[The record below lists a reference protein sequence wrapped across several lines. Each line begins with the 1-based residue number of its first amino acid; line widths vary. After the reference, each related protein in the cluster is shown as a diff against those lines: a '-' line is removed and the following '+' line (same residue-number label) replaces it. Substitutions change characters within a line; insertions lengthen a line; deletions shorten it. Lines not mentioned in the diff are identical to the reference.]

1 MVEYLIF
8 WKFTVKRREDKR
20 IKNKRKEKNS
30 LS

>member
-8 WKFTVKRREDKR
+8 WKFTVKRRGEER

-30 LS
+30 PI